1 MSYMEC
7 FVMFDT
13 RQLIGGIA
21 MKTKEIK
28 KGKPAAKKTVKT
40 REPLNGRTS
49 PKVDE
54 NVCTQA
60 EVVVREGLCCCEE
73 ECC

>member
-1 MSYMEC
+1 MVYC
-7 FVMFDT
+7 LLFGT
-13 RQLIGGIA
+13 RQRSGGIA

-40 REPLNGRTS
+40 VDPLKGRAK

-54 NVCTQA
+54 NVCKQSDPVS
-60 EVVVREGLCCCEE
+60 ESLCCCEE
-73 ECC
+73 VCC